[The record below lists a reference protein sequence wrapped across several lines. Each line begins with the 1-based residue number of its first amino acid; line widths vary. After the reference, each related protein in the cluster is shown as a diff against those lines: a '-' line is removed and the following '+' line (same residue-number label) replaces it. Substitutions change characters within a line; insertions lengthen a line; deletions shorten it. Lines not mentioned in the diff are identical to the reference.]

1 MPEYAVNIELIILYM
16 DGTLLYHL
24 TDSLEKCRLIG
35 EMLARDDYEVIKWI
49 CREMGAE

>member
-24 TDSLEKCRLIG
+24 TDSLEKCKAIG
-35 EMLARDDYEVIKWI
+35 DMLVRDDYAVIKYI
-49 CREMGAE
+49 CREKGAA